1 MTKDDIDKQKDEL
14 KEPSKEH
21 QWHNI
26 HRGDYEKPD
35 DVISVDPPEEEPE
48 EPEEEPEEEKT
59 GFWEKIKA
67 NWKRI
72 LKGIGAAGLVI
83 AGVFGVR
90 SCEQEQLTAGP
101 QTGDTPTTDTNP
113 GSGGLIADPKPPVT
127 PANPQ
132 PTKDDIKIGDT
143 ITVDLDG
150 TEIYYYDAEGSQP
163 SGKLQDDTVVI
174 SGVAIVGKDGK
185 VVENY
190 FSSVDPKKDARRNTC
205 RGYKRPSR

>member
-1 MTKDDIDKQKDEL
+1 MTKDDIDRRIKEL

-26 HRGDYEKPD
+26 HRGDYEENKADNGEPPKPPK
-35 DVISVDPPEEEPE
+35 PPVKPKK
-48 EPEEEPEEEKT
+48 EPEEEKT
-59 GFWEKIKA
+59 GL
-67 NWKRI
+67 WKRI
-72 LKGIGAAGLVI
+72 REKGKKFIVAIGVGFLGI
-83 AGVFGVR
+83 FGFH
-90 SCEQEQLTAGP
+90 SCEKLLDPPTTPETTPDPGTPIMDP
-101 QTGDTPTTDTNP
+101 QPPETPT
-113 GSGGLIADPKPPVT
+113 
-127 PANPQ
+127 NPQ

-150 TEIYYYDAEGSQP
+150 TETYYYDATGSQP

-190 FSSVDPKKDARRNTC
+190 FSSIDPKEDARRNTC
-205 RGYKRPSR
+205 RGRKRISREA